1 MYTDYLLQ
9 VAMFVPEN
17 FTFFKIFFVSRHIQR
32 RQEIA
37 RQTAKKGFILKVES
51 SVSPKS
57 MPQCLLGE
65 SLLHWRRSLY
75 ILGFIKFY
83 GFSFSWGRIFFGI
96 SGYLWSH
103 QQAPF
108 LKRFVILFMT
118 SWTKA
123 PRYTCWSIYGAW
135 SEVHTL
141 KPSNKPVL
149 LYRMTSLMK
158 TV

>member
-1 MYTDYLLQ
+1 MLWEGGRLINSS
-9 VAMFVPEN
+9 FLH
-17 FTFFKIFFVSRHIQR
+17 FLKIVFVSRHIQR
-32 RQEIA
+32 RQEITWPT
-37 RQTAKKGFILKVES
+37 QTAKKRIILKVERS
-51 SVSPKS
+51 ISPKS
-57 MPQCLLGE
+57 MRQCLLAK
-65 SLLHWRRSLY
+65 SFLHWRRSLY
-75 ILGFIKFY
+75 ILGFLKFY
-83 GFSFSWGRIFFGI
+83 GFSFSWGRIFFWI

-108 LKRFVILFMT
+108 LKRFVILFIT
-118 SWTKA
+118 PWTKA

-135 SEVHTL
+135 SEVQTL